1 MAELISYI
9 ASGITLILGMI
20 EPFNKKM
27 KVILIYNFIGNFLV
41 SLSYLLVSS
50 YSGAGICAIACI
62 QLIINYIYEARG
74 EKVPYWVIALY
85 ALSFV
90 GVNALSFAHWYDAF
104 SLVAALCFVF
114 GMAQKNPSIYRILYV
129 CNSTLWIVYD
139 VFAGAYGNL
148 VTHVT
153 LFAATLIAILIR
165 DVRDKKQVN
174 K

>member
-1 MAELISYI
+1 MTELISYI
-9 ASGITLILGMI
+9 ASGITLILGII

-27 KVILIYNFIGNFLV
+27 KVILVYNFIGNFLV

-62 QLIINYIYEARG
+62 QVIVNYIYESK
-74 EKVPYWVIALY
+74 EKKVPYWVVALY

-90 GVNALSFAHWYDAF
+90 GVNALSFAYWYDAF
-104 SLVAALCFVF
+104 SLIAALCFVF
-114 GMAQKNPSIYRILYV
+114 SMVQKNPVIYRILYV

-139 VFAGAYGNL
+139 VFSGAYGNL

-153 LFAATLIAILIR
+153 LFAATLIAILLR
-165 DVRDKKQVN
+165 DVRGKSKEKQ
-174 K
+174 